1 MAEYTVDTLV
11 YLYDSLNNQ
20 IEVAQ
25 SDLNDF
31 VQIGFSPTT
40 KNEAI
45 DLICAKKEE
54 RLVEKLHS
62 MRDDVEELLARLLNK
77 RVNNYDD
84 R

>member
-1 MAEYTVDTLV
+1 MAEYTVDALV

-54 RLVEKLHS
+54 RLEKLHS
-62 MRDDVEELLARLLNK
+62 MRDDVEELLARLLNTG
-77 RVNNYDD
+77 VN

>member
-40 KNEAI
+40 KTKTI
-45 DLICAKKEE
+45 DLLCAKKEK
-54 RLVEKLHS
+54 RLEKLHS